1 MIGYA
6 DVVRH
11 VMATLAFMV
20 VTLLAV
26 AQLSS

>member
-1 MIGYA
+1 MTGYA

-11 VMATLAFMV
+11 VAATLMFMT

-26 AQLSS
+26 AQFTS